1 MAAGKVSLLH
11 GRSLS
16 NHTRGEDTRES
27 SDVQIQSQQ
36 AVETSITAP
45 HTHASLAYREN
56 QRLAS
61 NLGSSTSSRNLTSLA
76 NDTMRRRS
84 EIAPQARPVL
94 ADQTSNAE
102 RMDADG
108 GLEQEGLTQERVQ
121 CNGCGRSFAPAA
133 FSKHTKICA
142 KVINY
147 GLLLT
152 LFPFS
157 QPNLLYI
164 AHLSR
169 CETLWLFLADQT
181 PVYIL
186 EIMNKALWW
195 ERPYPVH
202 CELGSLLHESDLVH
216 WSEIFKWTAT

>member
-1 MAAGKVSLLH
+1 MLSAGKYTWLRGRDKIQISNRSVAAGKVSLLH

-16 NHTRGEDTRES
+16 NNTRGEDTREF
-27 SDVQIQSQQ
+27 SDIQIQSQQ
-36 AVETSITAP
+36 AVETSTTSP
-45 HTHASLAYREN
+45 HTHASVAYREN

-61 NLGSSTSSRNLTSLA
+61 NSGSPTSSRNLTSLA
-76 NDTMRRRS
+76 NDTMRRRI
-84 EIAPQARPVL
+84 EMAYQASPVS

-142 KVINY
+142 KVIND

-152 LFPFS
+152 LFPFC
-157 QPNLLYI
+157 QPSLLYI
-164 AHLSR
+164 AH
-169 CETLWLFLADQT
+169 TFFLWDIVAFLGWRD
-181 PVYIL
+181 I
-186 EIMNKALWW
+186 
-195 ERPYPVH
+195 
-202 CELGSLLHESDLVH
+202 SLH
-216 WSEIFKWTAT
+216 TRMQ